1 VTAALLLTLL
11 GLILLYGGA
20 EGLVR
25 GSSALAL
32 RLGLSPL
39 LVGLTVVA
47 FGTSSPELA
56 VSVRAALAGQGDI
69 ALGNVVGSNIA
80 NVALILGVCALVR
93 PLRVDA
99 QVVQWDAPILFA
111 TSVLLLVLLGDR
123 VLSRPEGLALCAAL
137 IAYLA
142 LSVHLARREPSPRI
156 QEEFAQALPAAPRRL
171 WAEVLLVVA
180 GLALLA
186 LGGRF
191 LVSGAVTVARGLG
204 LSEAFIG
211 LTVVAVG
218 TSLPELATSLVAA
231 LRGEADLAVGNV
243 VGSNIFNVLGVAGL
257 ASAIYP
263 IAAANLSRLDLWV
276 MLAVAA
282 VALPIVWTGH
292 RVSRGEGALLTLGYC
307 AYLGWL
313 VA

>member
-1 VTAALLLTLL
+1 MTAALLLTLL

-56 VSVRAALAGQGDI
+56 VSVRAALAGQGDM

-99 QVVQWDAPILFA
+99 QVVRWDAPVLFG
-111 TSVLLLVLLGDR
+111 TSVLLVVLLGDR
-123 VLSRPEGLALCAAL
+123 VLGRPEGLGLCAAL
-137 IAYLA
+137 VAYLA
-142 LSVHLARREPSPRI
+142 LSVRLARREPSPLI
-156 QEEFAQALPAAPRRL
+156 HDEFARALPAAPRRL
-171 WAEVLLVVA
+171 WAEVLLVLA
-180 GLALLA
+180 GLGLLV

-231 LRGEADLAVGNV
+231 ARGEADLAVGNV

-257 ASAIYP
+257 ASAIHP
-263 IAAANLSRLDLWV
+263 MTASALSGFDLWT

-292 RVSRGEGALLTLGYC
+292 RVSRGEGALLALGYC
-307 AYLGWL
+307 AYVGWL
-313 VA
+313 LA

>member
-1 VTAALLLTLL
+1 MTAALFLTLL

-80 NVALILGVCALVR
+80 NVALILGVCALAR

-99 QVVQWDAPILFA
+99 QVVRWDAPVLFA
-111 TSVLLLVLLGDR
+111 TSALLVVLLGDR
-123 VLSRPEGLALCAAL
+123 VLGRAEGLALCAAL
-137 IAYLA
+137 VAYLV
-142 LSVHLARREPSPRI
+142 LSVHLARREPSPGI

-180 GLALLA
+180 GLGLLV

-257 ASAIYP
+257 ASVIHP
-263 IAAANLSRLDLWV
+263 MTANALGRFDLWV

-282 VALPIVWTGH
+282 VALPIVRTGH
-292 RVSRGEGALLTLGYC
+292 RVSRGEGALLAVGYF
-307 AYLGWL
+307 AYVGWL
-313 VA
+313 LA